1 MTAPACL
8 TAAAARRN
16 ACWCCGTI
24 TGLTAVRMMDMM
36 TQDEMQAAV
45 DALAVDMAAK
55 GLRMPE
61 ARVSITSQS
70 APGLYARWAK
80 PGERWADQLHRAA
93 GNTIPDQIA
102 DARAWIADLP
112 TPEERATREFQAA
125 LGSLIDLGREN
136 GIAVDFL
143 NPLTAM
149 AKSLSENAITDQ
161 RVTK

>member
-1 MTAPACL
+1 
-8 TAAAARRN
+8 
-16 ACWCCGTI
+16 
-24 TGLTAVRMMDMM
+24 MM

-61 ARVSITSQS
+61 VAIKVNSQ
-70 APGLYARWAK
+70 AAIGLFASWREKSGANYQK
-80 PGERWADQLHRAA
+80 YEFFHAA
-93 GNTIPDQIA
+93 TLPDQIA
-102 DARAWIADLP
+102 EARAWVADLP

-125 LGSLIDLGREN
+125 LGKLIDLGQEN

-149 AKSLSENAITDQ
+149 AKALAENAITDQ
-161 RVTK
+161 RGGK